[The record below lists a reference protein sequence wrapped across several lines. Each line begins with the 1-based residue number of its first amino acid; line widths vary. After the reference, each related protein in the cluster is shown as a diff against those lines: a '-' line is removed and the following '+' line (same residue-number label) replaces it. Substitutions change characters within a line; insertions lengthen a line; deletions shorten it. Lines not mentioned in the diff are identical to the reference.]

1 MKKDMERC
9 QVVYGVMKTHI
20 QFGAY
25 RFGDTLPTMEN
36 STENF
41 LVSLETIRSAYLQL
55 QQEGYIT
62 LSQNVGSTVTKDYSE
77 EEIEQNVQLF
87 FSLRK
92 NALIDLSKS
101 LRPLLGHA
109 QWIGLKN
116 APAEIYSTMMEFKEN
131 HDLQPFIAFNHIM
144 QAYDSL
150 GNDLLTRL
158 LWQVYMFFEAPFLCV
173 ADNPWCEFAVN
184 EFAPKSLEF
193 CLNQDWDSLREL
205 IYRSQDF
212 LSVSLC
218 QFYEERITLP
228 AQKDIP
234 FTWSSYKK
242 VSQICYSLAMDLLV
256 EISLGHYPVNTLL
269 PSLNKLSKER
279 NVSVSTVRRA
289 LSLLNGVGAVKS
301 VKRIGTRVLPF
312 HETAENC
319 DFTKPAVRKRLL
331 DMAQSLQILTLSC
344 KTVSEITISS
354 LDADGIRKSM
364 GLLATVESR
373 QQYQL
378 ITYDALD
385 LLKKFAPYQAIRT
398 IYGELLQQLFWGY
411 GLRSLW
417 KVSDEHT
424 EFYIACY
431 KFFMQSLEDRDSV
444 RFSEKLEELM
454 VHEFRLTISR
464 MILLGI
470 DEAERLL
477 IPELS

>member
-1 MKKDMERC
+1 MKNDMERC
-9 QVVYGVMKTHI
+9 QVVYGVLKTHI

-55 QQEGYIT
+55 QQEGYII
-62 LSQNVGSTVTKDYSE
+62 LSQNVGSTVIKDYSE

-92 NALIDLSKS
+92 NALIDLCKS
-101 LRPLLGHA
+101 LQPLLGHA
-109 QWIGLKN
+109 QWVGLKN
-116 APAEIYSTMMEFKEN
+116 APAEIYSNMMELKEN
-131 HDLQPFIAFNHIM
+131 HGLQPFIAFNHIM

-158 LWQVYMFFEAPFLCV
+158 LWQIYMFFEAPFLCV
-173 ADNPWCEFAVN
+173 PGNPWCEFAVH
-184 EFAPKSLEF
+184 EFAPQSLEF
-193 CLNQDWDSLREL
+193 CIKQDWDSLQKL
-205 IYRSQDF
+205 IFRSHDF
-212 LSVSLC
+212 RSVSLC
-218 QFYEERITLP
+218 QFYEKRITLLS
-228 AQKDIP
+228 QTDIP
-234 FTWSSYKK
+234 FEWSPYEK

-331 DMAQSLQILTLSC
+331 DMAQSLQFLTLSC
-344 KTVSEITISS
+344 KTVSEITIPV
-354 LDADGIRKSM
+354 LDEEGIKRSM
-364 GLLATVESR
+364 DLLATAESR

-378 ITYDALD
+378 ITYDALE
-385 LLKKFAPYQAIRT
+385 LLRKYAPYQAIRT
-398 IYGELLQQLFWGY
+398 IYGKLLQQLFWGY

-417 KVSDEHT
+417 SVNDDKTHY
-424 EFYIACY
+424 YISCY
-431 KFFMQSLEDRDSV
+431 KIFMQSLAKKDSAQ
-444 RFSEKLEELM
+444 FSLKLEELM

-464 MILLGI
+464 IVQMGI
-470 DEAERLL
+470 NEAERLL
-477 IPELS
+477 IPDLT